1 MGRGFFGR
9 RRHDASGDGAP
20 DWPQLPVAA
29 EPSAEVAA
37 LDAPA
42 LAYVQAIASAA
53 PADPSEPPEGLD
65 ESIEGT
71 TAEAALLAH
80 IAACRSAVADALYQS
95 SRDYQVLCDLVHESL
110 PACEEAVAQLRL
122 RLDGN
127 VHYAVLAK
135 LDEAYALA
143 EAGAGTTGAD
153 R

>member
-1 MGRGFFGR
+1 MVRGFFGR
-9 RRHDASGDGAP
+9 RQENGSADGAP
-20 DWPQLPVAA
+20 DWPRLPPAG
-29 EPSAEVAA
+29 EPAPA

-53 PADPSEPPEGLD
+53 PAETLEP
-65 ESIEGT
+65 IEGT
-71 TAEAALLAH
+71 TPEAALLSH

-110 PACEEAVAQLRL
+110 PACEEAIAELRR

-127 VHYAVLAK
+127 AHYAVLAK

-143 EAGAGTTGAD
+143 EAGIAGLPPVCPVT
-153 R
+153 